1 VKPPAKIGTPGSSQ
15 MLATARTPST
25 AGILAKTVKVATAC
39 MLGGQQQQRQ

>member
-1 VKPPAKIGTPGSSQ
+1 MKPPAKIGTPGSAE

-25 AGILAKTVKVATAC
+25 AGMLAKTVKVATAF